1 MNDSLSAS
9 PRRIGDRPRFASN
22 AVGALATLP
31 GSTRTGVNVPRIW
44 ITIVLSIVLHALLL
58 WQVKPDLLKPTND
71 ADKPGSALG
80 PLSVQIAPRFR
91 PPTPPSPPPSAPSA
105 QRPQVRP
112 APRLPP
118 PSKAAPRPPPKAAP
132 APPPAPPVIAL
143 DKPVPQRPM
152 APTRERTAPAPAAR
166 APADGDLASLLEAR
180 RQARGEASPAS
191 PASSPSESAPAST
204 ETANERA
211 NRIAAANIGTNRT
224 PNFGADPRSGGGVFT
239 IRRMAY
245 DYAEFLFYGWNKDIK
260 RNTAQV
266 IEVRKGSNSDIR
278 IAVVRRM
285 IGIIRDHE
293 QGDFVWE
300 SRRLGR
306 NVDLSARQR
315 DTAALEAFLMKE
327 FFEDDRRP

>member
-1 MNDSLSAS
+1 
-9 PRRIGDRPRFASN
+9 
-22 AVGALATLP
+22 LP
-31 GSTRTGVNVPRIW
+31 GGTRAGVNVPRIW

-58 WQVKPDLLKPTND
+58 WQVRPDLLKPSND

-91 PPTPPSPPPSAPSA
+91 PPTPPASAPSA

-118 PSKAAPRPPPKAAP
+118 PSKAAPKPAPKAAP

-143 DKPVPQRPM
+143 NKPVPQRPM
-152 APTRERTAPAPAAR
+152 APTPERTAPAPAAPR

-204 ETANERA
+204 ESANERA

-315 DTAALEAFLMKE
+315 DTAGLEAFLMKE